1 MKKRWLVLPCCFL
14 YSMVSAQSVQ
24 EVVNAERSFAQHA
37 LSHSIKQAFL
47 QYLDSN
53 GVVFTEGGVQNGLRF
68 WEKAHETEARLQ
80 WYPTYAAI
88 AAAGDLGFTT
98 GPFEFR
104 QTLAGPLLGSGRY
117 TTVWRK
123 TEKGEW
129 KFLVDL
135 GVDLQPSL
143 YDDQT
148 PLTLFTPAGAADTS
162 VQELE
167 LQLIRRYDSLSVTA
181 FRDVI
186 TEASLFNIRGQVPKK
201 GVQPIMQG
209 LQGLP
214 VKYEF
219 IPVATGI
226 SQSKDLAYAYG
237 IMRYNGK
244 RTNYLR
250 IWAHTAEGWKVL
262 VQVLPW

>member
-1 MKKRWLVLPCCFL
+1 MVLPCCFL
-14 YSMVSAQSVQ
+14 YSIASAQAVQ
-24 EVVNAERSFAQHA
+24 EVVNAERAFAQHA

-47 QYLDSN
+47 QYLDST
-53 GVVFTEGGVQNGLRF
+53 GVVFTEGGEQNGIKF
-68 WEKAHETEARLQ
+68 WEKAQETEAKLQ

-88 AAAGDLGFTT
+88 SAAGDLGFTT

-104 QTLAGPLLGSGRY
+104 QTLAGPLLGAGQY

-123 TEKGEW
+123 TAKGEW

-135 GVDLQPSL
+135 GVDYQPSL
-143 YDDQT
+143 YDDQN
-148 PLTLFTPAGAADTS
+148 PLTHFVPAGAADTS
-162 VQELE
+162 VPALE
-167 LQLIRRYDSLSVTA
+167 ARLNTLSVAA

-186 TEASLFNIRGQVPKK
+186 MDASLFNIRGQGPKK
-201 GVQPIMQG
+201 GVEQIMEG

-214 VKYEF
+214 AKYEF

-237 IMRYNGK
+237 IMKYNGK
-244 RTNYLR
+244 KTNYLR
-250 IWAHTAEGWKVL
+250 IWAHTAEGWKLL

>member
-1 MKKRWLVLPCCFL
+1 MILPCCFL
-14 YSMVSAQSVQ
+14 YTIVSAQPVQ
-24 EVVNAERSFAQHA
+24 QVVNAERSFAQHA

-53 GVVFTEGGVQNGLRF
+53 GVVFTEGGEQNGIKF
-68 WEKAHETEARLQ
+68 WEKAQETEAKLQ
-80 WYPTYAAI
+80 WYPTFAGI

-104 QTLAGPLLGSGRY
+104 QTLTGPLLGAGQY

-129 KFLVDL
+129 KLLVDL

-148 PLTLFTPAGAADTS
+148 PLTFFTPAGAADIS

-167 LQLIRRYDSLSVTA
+167 RQLILRYDSLSVAA

-186 TEASLFNIRGQVPKK
+186 TAASLFNIRGQVPKK
-201 GVQPIMQG
+201 GVQAIMQG

-226 SQSKDLAYAYG
+226 SQSRDLAYAYG
-237 IMRYNGK
+237 IMKYNGK
-244 RTNYLR
+244 KTNYLR

>member
-1 MKKRWLVLPCCFL
+1 MILPCCFL
-14 YSMVSAQSVQ
+14 YSTVTAQSVQ

-53 GVVFTEGGVQNGLRF
+53 GVVFTEGGEQNGIKF
-68 WEKAHETEARLQ
+68 WGRAHETEAKLQ
-80 WYPTYAAI
+80 WYPVYAAI

-104 QTLAGPLLGSGRY
+104 QTLTGPLLGAGQY

-135 GVDLQPSL
+135 GVDYQPSL
-143 YDDQT
+143 YDNQT
-148 PLTLFTPAGAADTS
+148 PLTYFTPAGAADTS
-162 VQELE
+162 VQALE
-167 LQLIRRYDSLSVTA
+167 AELIRRYDTLSMAA
-181 FRDVI
+181 FRDVL
-186 TEASLFNIRGQVPKK
+186 TAASWFNIRGQAPRQ
-201 GVQPIMQG
+201 GVQRIMEG
-209 LQGLP
+209 LEGLP

-219 IPVATGI
+219 IPVSTGI

-237 IMRYNGK
+237 IMKYNGK
-244 RTNYLR
+244 KTNYLR
-250 IWAHTAEGWKVL
+250 IWAHTAAGWKVL

>member
-1 MKKRWLVLPCCFL
+1 MILPCCFL
-14 YSMVSAQSVQ
+14 YSMMSAQSVQ
-24 EVVNAERSFAQHA
+24 EVVNAERSFAQHG
-37 LSHSIKQAFL
+37 LSRSIKQAFL
-47 QYLDSN
+47 QYLDSS
-53 GVVFTEGGVQNGLRF
+53 GVVFARGEILNGIKF
-68 WEKAHETEARLQ
+68 WEEGQETEAKLQ
-80 WYPTYAAI
+80 WYPTYAGI

-104 QTLAGPLLGSGRY
+104 QTLTGPLLGSGLY

-123 TEKGEW
+123 TDKGEW

-143 YDDQT
+143 YDHQY
-148 PLTLFTPAGAADTS
+148 PLSYFTPAGAADTS
-162 VQELE
+162 VQALE
-167 LQLIRRYDSLSVTA
+167 QQLIRRYDSLSVTA

-201 GVQPIMQG
+201 GTQPIMQG

-214 VKYEF
+214 AKYEF

-226 SQSKDLAYAYG
+226 SKSKDLAYAYG
-237 IMRYNGK
+237 IMKYNGK
-244 RTNYLR
+244 KTNYLR